1 MSRRLGNAGKIMS
14 ARAGREAVRGTAGIP
29 RELETGFA
37 HHQAGRYDR
46 AEASYRK
53 VLRKT
58 PDNVEALSLLGVI
71 AHERGHHD
79 YAIQLLSR
87 ALACRPDFADA
98 HLTLGR
104 AQFALG
110 KPQEAAAS
118 YRRALAVN
126 PDLALAHCNLSGLL
140 SAEGAYEAAFESAE
154 RAARLMPGLAPA
166 FANCGVALAGLRRF
180 AEAEAAFR
188 QALVLAP
195 NTAEVLTDLGQV
207 LSDLKRYDEAI
218 ACHQQAIALQPDNAI
233 AHYRLAAA
241 LFYAGDPYGSE
252 ASCRRAVSLSPEL
265 AVGWS
270 GLGQI
275 LKALGRFDEARSCL
289 ARAIA
294 VDPEAADAH
303 AGLAMMGHRTGGEE
317 QLDRLRALA
326 ASTERPQRLR
336 IDAGFALGM
345 LLDNADRCDEAFAA
359 FAAANSLHRQWL
371 AASGA
376 SFDRAALRQHVDGLV
391 ASCTPELYSAVEG
404 DGNPSEV
411 PVFIVGMPR
420 SGTSLVE
427 QIAASHSGVYGAGEL
442 KDVGAI
448 AAALQE
454 HGRSRP
460 ADELDPDL
468 ARRLADQHEARL
480 RLLGRGAVRVIDKM
494 PDNIVHLGLIAVL
507 FPGARIIFCRRDH
520 RDTCISCYFSRFD
533 DAVAWSCDLGDCGVR
548 ALKMQRLAAHMREV
562 LPLRMLTVDYERLVA
577 DLEGES
583 RRLIDF
589 LGLAWEPACLEFH
602 KTNRP
607 VLTASG
613 WQVRQPLFTSSVGRW
628 RRYQRHLGPLLEV
641 LEPHQA
647 AP

>member
-1 MSRRLGNAGKIMS
+1 MMS
-14 ARAGREAVRGTAGIP
+14 ARAGREPARGTSGLP
-29 RELETGFA
+29 RELAAGLA
-37 HHQAGRYDR
+37 HHHAGRFDR

-79 YAIQLLSR
+79 YAIQLVSR
-87 ALACRPDFADA
+87 ALAKRPDFADA

-110 KPQEAAAS
+110 KPDEAAAS
-118 YRRALAVN
+118 YRRALAIN

-140 SAEGAYEAAFESAE
+140 NAEGAHEAGLASAE
-154 RAARLMPGLAPA
+154 HAIRLMPDLSPG
-166 FANCGVALAGLRRF
+166 FANRGVALSGLRRF
-180 AEAEAAFR
+180 ADAEAAFR
-188 QALVLAP
+188 QALALAP

-207 LSDLKRYDEAI
+207 LSDLKRYDEAV
-218 ACHQQAIALQPDNAI
+218 ALHQQAIALQPENAI
-233 AHYRLAAA
+233 AHYRLAIA

-252 ASCRRAVSLSPEL
+252 ASCRRAVSFDPDL
-265 AVGWS
+265 AVAWS

-294 VDPEAADAH
+294 IDPEAADAH
-303 AGLAMMGHRTGGEE
+303 AGLAIMGQQTGGEE

-345 LLDNADRCDEAFAA
+345 LLDKADRCDEAFAA
-359 FAAANSLHRQWL
+359 FEMANTLRRQWL
-371 AASGA
+371 TASGTL
-376 SFDRAALRQHVDGLV
+376 FDRAALRQQVDDLI
-391 ASCTPELYSAVEG
+391 ASCTPELYSSVE
-404 DGNPSEV
+404 DEGNPSEV

-427 QIAASHSGVYGAGEL
+427 QVAASHSGVYGAGEL
-442 KDVGAI
+442 RDVGAI
-448 AAALQE
+448 VEALQE

-460 ADELDPDL
+460 PDELDPDL
-468 ARRLADQHEARL
+468 ARRLADQYEARL

-507 FPGARIIFCRRDH
+507 FPGARVIFCRRDN
-520 RDTCISCYFSRFD
+520 RDTCLSCYFSRFD
-533 DAVAWSCDLGDCGVR
+533 DAIAWSCDLGDCGVR
-548 ALKMQRLAAHMREV
+548 AMEIERLANHLREV
-562 LPLRMLTVDYERLVA
+562 LPLRMLTIDYEMLVA
-577 DLEGES
+577 DLEGQS

-589 LGLAWEPACLEFH
+589 LGLDWQPACLEFH
-602 KTNRP
+602 KTQRP

-613 WQVRQPLFTSSVGRW
+613 WQVRQPLFNHSVGRW
-628 RRYQRHLGPLLEV
+628 RRYQTHLGPLLNV
-641 LEPHQA
+641 LEQNPA
-647 AP
+647 AI